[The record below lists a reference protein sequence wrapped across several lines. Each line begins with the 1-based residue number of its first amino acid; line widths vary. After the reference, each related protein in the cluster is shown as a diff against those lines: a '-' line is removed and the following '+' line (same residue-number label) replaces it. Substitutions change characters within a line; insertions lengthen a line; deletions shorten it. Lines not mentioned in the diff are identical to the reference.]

1 MQIRDATDKDL
12 PGILDIYN
20 EAVLSGT
27 AVTNEKTV
35 DLENRRQ
42 WFESLKEQDCPVL
55 VAVGDDDRVLAYAS
69 YGPWR
74 PFDGFRYTVEHRVY
88 VREDQR
94 GGGIGRAI
102 TRELIERAR
111 AAGKHAMIGVI
122 ESENRASV
130 HMHQQLGFIHVGQLR
145 QVGRKFDRWLD
156 ITLMQ
161 LTIQPRDGHPDA
173 AS

>member
-1 MQIRDATDKDL
+1 MQICDASEKDL
-12 PGILDIYN
+12 PGILEIYN

-35 DLENRRQ
+35 DLENRQQ
-42 WFESLKEQDCPVL
+42 WFDSLKQQGFPVL
-55 VAVGDDDRVLAYAS
+55 VAVNDDGQVLAYAT

-74 PFDGFRYTVEHRVY
+74 PFDGFRFTVEHRVY
-88 VREDQR
+88 VKEDQR

-111 AAGKHAMIGVI
+111 DAGMHAMIAAI
-122 ESENRASV
+122 ESENRPSV

-161 LTIQPRDGHPDA
+161 LTINPRTPTDRPT
-173 AS
+173 